1 LYQNHIIMN
10 TKPKLWLA
18 AALFLGALP
27 LHAQFYDLI
36 VAQDGSG
43 DYTRITDAV
52 EHIRDYKPEGRQ
64 RILVKKGVY
73 EEKLIIPSFKTNI
86 ALIGEERDSCI
97 IVWHDH
103 GSLPLGDG
111 RNMGTFRSFTLRVDG
126 LGFEAEN
133 LTIVNDAMTHYNPT
147 WYYNPET
154 GARNERQNTAKV
166 AQAVTIHVEGDR
178 ALFRNCRLLGFQ
190 DTVFNG
196 NEDSR
201 QAFYRCYIE
210 GTVDF
215 IFGPATCWFEE
226 CELHAI
232 SNGYL
237 TAASTPAHHP
247 VGYVFNRC
255 RVTVDSLVT
264 AEWLGRPWRND
275 AAVVFKE
282 CELPAEIRPQ
292 GWHNWNDPQR
302 ERTARYAEYACTGP
316 GADRSK
322 RAAWTHELTAEE
334 AARLTPAQVF
344 ARPGHDWTPFFAA
357 PTLREAAR
365 RFYDPNG
372 GKYARYVGG
381 TLEDSYAAVEGAPN
395 ATKIS
400 IETLVEPLVINLDSV
415 DCTTFVEYVTATLL
429 SGAQPSATDS
439 IFTRFV
445 QALRYRDGGRRTNY
459 ASRLHYF
466 SDWIADNAAYGA
478 VTELTSTLPGAKCRT
493 QTVNYMTSHRAS
505 YPTLAV
511 SDSLTQSVATV
522 EARLSRTPI
531 SYIPVGK
538 IDRLGDQV
546 REGDI
551 VAFVT
556 DTPGLDIQHVGFLL
570 APENGNGNTKA
581 WGLLH
586 ASSRAGHVTTEPSL
600 AQYAKGLKHCIGVRI
615 IRVNTL

>member
-1 LYQNHIIMN
+1 MKTIWKHLM
-10 TKPKLWLA
+10 
-18 AALFLGALP
+18 LGALLMCALP
-27 LHAQFYDLI
+27 VHAQFYDLV

-64 RILVKKGVY
+64 RILIKKGVY

-86 ALIGEERDSCI
+86 ALIGEDRDSCI
-97 IVWHDH
+97 ITWHDH
-103 GSLPLGDG
+103 GALPLGDG
-111 RNMGTFRSFTLRVDG
+111 RNMGTFRSYTLLVDG
-126 LGFEAEN
+126 PGFEAEN

-147 WYYNPET
+147 WAYNPTT
-154 GARNERQNTAKV
+154 GVRNERRNDAKV
-166 AQAVTIHVEGDR
+166 AQAVTVHVEGDR

-201 QAFYRCYIE
+201 QVFYRCYIE

-232 SNGYL
+232 QNGYL

-247 VGYVFNRC
+247 VGYVFNHC

-264 AEWLGRPWRND
+264 AEWLGRPWRNH

-292 GWHNWNDPQR
+292 GWHNWNDPRR

-322 RAAWTHELTAEE
+322 RAAWTRELTADE
-334 AARLTPAQVF
+334 AARLTPAQVL
-344 ARPGHDWTPFFAA
+344 ARPGHDWTPHMQA
-357 PTLREAAR
+357 PTLLEAAA
-365 RFYDPNG
+365 RFYDPQAG
-372 GKYARYVGG
+372 RYAAYVGG
-381 TLEDSYAAVEGAPN
+381 TLETTP
-395 ATKIS
+395 T
-400 IETLVEPLVINLDSV
+400 VEPLVINLDSV

-429 SGAQPSATDS
+429 SGAQPSPTDS

-445 QALRYRDGGRRTNY
+445 QGLRYRDGGRRGDY
-459 ASRLHYF
+459 ATRLHYL

-478 VTELTSTLPGAKCRT
+478 VRELTSTLPGART
-493 QTVNYMTSHRAS
+493 LRRRVNYMTQHRSA
-505 YPTLAV
+505 YPALAA
-511 SDSLTQSVATV
+511 SDSLTAALAAV
-522 EARLSRTPI
+522 EARLSAAPT
-531 SYIPVGK
+531 SYIPLNQ
-538 IDRLGDQV
+538 IARLGDAV

-556 DTPGLDIQHVGFLL
+556 DIAGLDVQHVGFLL
-570 APENGNGNTKA
+570 APDHATPAGRSGQWA
-581 WGLLH
+581 LLH
-586 ASSRAGHVTTEPSL
+586 ASSRAGHVTTEANL
-600 AQYAKGLKHCIGVRI
+600 ADYAKGLKHCIGVRI
-615 IRVNTL
+615 IRIQTL

>member
-1 LYQNHIIMN
+1 MK
-10 TKPKLWLA
+10 TKLKLGLLA
-18 AALFLGALP
+18 AALCCALP
-27 LHAQFYDLI
+27 LHAQFYDLV
-36 VAQDGSG
+36 VAQDGTG

-154 GARNERQNTAKV
+154 GARNERQNSAKV
-166 AQAVTIHVEGDR
+166 AQAVTVHVEGDR

-247 VGYVFNRC
+247 VGYVFNHC

-275 AAVVFKE
+275 AAVTFKE

-322 RAAWTHELTAEE
+322 RAAWTHELTADE
-334 AARLTPAQVF
+334 AAALTPAQVF
-344 ARPGHDWTPFFAA
+344 ARPGHDWTPHLQA
-357 PTLREAAR
+357 PTLLEAAA
-365 RFYDPNG
+365 RFYAPAEG
-372 GKYARYVGG
+372 RYAAYVGG
-381 TLEDSYAAVEGAPN
+381 TLETAVS
-395 ATKIS
+395 ATP
-400 IETLVEPLVINLDSV
+400 EADTEPLRISLDSV

-429 SGAQPSATDS
+429 SGAQPAAGDS

-445 QALRYRDGGRRTNY
+445 QGLRYRDGGRRGNY
-459 ASRLHYF
+459 ATRLHYF
-466 SDWIADNAAYGA
+466 SDWIADNEAYGA
-478 VTELTSTLPGAKCRT
+478 VRELTSALPGAKALRRKINFMT
-493 QTVNYMTSHRAS
+493 QHRAS
-505 YPTLAV
+505 YPALAA
-511 SDSLTQSVATV
+511 SDSLTRAVAAV
-522 EARLSRTPI
+522 EARLSAATTY
-531 SYIPVGK
+531 YIPTAQ
-538 IDRLGDQV
+538 ISRLGDAV
-546 REGDI
+546 REGDM
-551 VAFVT
+551 VVFVT
-556 DTPGLDIQHVGFLL
+556 DTPGLDVQHVGFLIGSG
-570 APENGNGNTKA
+570 AASTGSAK

-586 ASSRAGHVTTEPSL
+586 ASSRAGHVTTEASL
-600 AQYAKGLKHCIGVRI
+600 ADYAKGLKHCIGVRI
-615 IRVNTL
+615 VRIETL

>member
-1 LYQNHIIMN
+1 MKTRL
-10 TKPKLWLA
+10 KLILSA
-18 AALFLGALP
+18 VALLCAMP
-27 LHAQFYDLI
+27 LHAQFYDLV

-43 DYTRITDAV
+43 DYQRITDAV
-52 EHIRDYKPEGRQ
+52 EAIRDYKPEGRQ
-64 RILVKKGVY
+64 RILIKKGVY

-86 ALIGEERDSCI
+86 ALIGEDRDSTI

-103 GSLPLGDG
+103 GGILLPDG
-111 RNMGTFRSFTLRVDG
+111 RKMGTFRSFTMRVDG

-133 LTIVNDAMTHYNPT
+133 LTFVNDAMTHYNPT
-147 WYYNPET
+147 WYYNPAT
-154 GARNERQNTAKV
+154 GVRNERKNDGKV
-166 AQAVTIHVEGDR
+166 AQAVTVHVEGDR

-255 RVTVDSLVT
+255 RVTVDSLVD

-275 AAVVFKE
+275 AAVTFKE

-292 GWHNWNDPQR
+292 GWHNWSDPQR
-302 ERTARYAEYACTGP
+302 ERTARYREYACTGA
-316 GADRSK
+316 GADRSR
-322 RAAWTHELTAEE
+322 RAAWTRELTAAE
-334 AARLTPAQVF
+334 AEALTPANVF
-344 ARPGHDWTPFFAA
+344 ARPGHDWMPHMQA
-357 PTLREAAR
+357 PTLAEAAR
-365 RFYDPNG
+365 RFYAPQAG
-372 GKYARYVGG
+372 VYATYAGG
-381 TLEDSYAAVEGAPN
+381 TLECPLGSKPE
-395 ATKIS
+395 TK
-400 IETLVEPLVINLDSV
+400 VEPLRIVLDSV
-415 DCTTFVEYVTATLL
+415 DCTTFVEYVSATML
-429 SGAQPSATDS
+429 SGAMPAAGDS

-445 QALRYRDGGRRTNY
+445 QGLRYRNGGRRGNY
-459 ASRLHYF
+459 ASRLHYLSEWI
-466 SDWIADNAAYGA
+466 SDNEACG
-478 VTELTSTLPGAKCRT
+478 VMHELTKDLPGAVKLRRT
-493 QTVNYMTSHRAS
+493 INYMTQHRAS
-505 YPTLAV
+505 YPALAA
-511 SDSLTQSVATV
+511 SDSLTRAVAEAEGRLSAATV
-522 EARLSRTPI
+522 YYVPLK
-531 SYIPVGK
+531 K
-538 IDRLGDQV
+538 IATLDAQL

-556 DTPGLDIQHVGFLL
+556 DTPGLDVQHVGFVRS
-570 APENGNGNTKA
+570 NGDGS

-586 ASSRAGHVTTEPSL
+586 ASSRAGHVTAESSL
-600 AQYAKGLKHCIGVRI
+600 ASYARGLKHCIGVRI
-615 IRVNTL
+615 VRLNLL